1 MLPNFVIGGATAAGT
16 SFLGHLLLQHDDIF
30 MPKNVDAEPHFFS
43 LLKKYSRGLE
53 WYQKWFDDHQHQKA
67 VGERSSTYLHFPIAA
82 MRLKEYV
89 PSIKLIFVLRN
100 PVDRAW
106 AHYRY
111 MVLRGIEDLG
121 FDSAL
126 EREEIRREHE
136 LKIGVETG
144 HFNYM
149 GRSYY
154 GQQLEQYL
162 KFFPINQ
169 MLILSSE
176 NLRNQTVNQLE
187 KVTEFLG
194 IKPLKNFQIISDFAS
209 LTVKDPKIQY
219 NARQYFG
226 AKKSRAIIEAIRH
239 KKSDLSHFITN
250 DQDLFHITQIQNNL
264 CEFKEEISPHLKDFL
279 MDHFKKDQIKFFE
292 LLKSHLDFDH
302 WY

>member
-16 SFLGHLLLQHDDIF
+16 SFLGHLLLQHDDIY

-43 LLKKYSRGLE
+43 LLKKYSRGME
-53 WYQKWFDDHQHQKA
+53 WYQRWFAGHKYQKA

-82 MRLKEYV
+82 TRLKEHI

-111 MVLRGIEDLG
+111 MVLRGIEELT
-121 FDSAL
+121 FEAAL
-126 EREEIRREHE
+126 NQEDVRRNHE
-136 LKIGVETG
+136 LKSGVETG

-154 GQQLEQYL
+154 GQQLEEYL
-162 KFFPINQ
+162 KFFPLDQI
-169 MLILSSE
+169 LILSSE
-176 NLRNQTVNQLE
+176 KLRKQTSTQLE

-194 IKPLKNFQIISDFAS
+194 IEPLKNFQVISDFAS
-209 LTVKDPKIQY
+209 LSVKNPKIQY

-239 KKSDLSHFITN
+239 KKKDLSHFITN
-250 DQDLFHITQIQNNL
+250 DEDLFHITHIQNNL
-264 CEFKEEISPHLKDFL
+264 CEFKEEIPLHLKDFL
-279 MDHFKKDQIKFFE
+279 MNHFKKDQTKFFE
-292 LLKSHLDFDH
+292 LLKKHLDFDP